1 MPRRSGNNPKR
12 RIMSETEVDPAALRR
27 LSDETRYVGSA
38 HHKRTPGDYGFTP
51 PANPRPNKSLCDGRR
66 RVNTEEARALFQEGV
81 KRGMVSPFATGELPK
96 YVWAVDGKERAYE
109 AKLERPGST
118 YHGYELGDDDEAM
131 RRLVIAEWKARCPA
145 N

>member
-12 RIMSETEVDPAALRR
+12 RIMSETDIDPAALDRI
-27 LSDETRYVGSA
+27 LNEARYVGSA

-51 PANPRPNKSLCDGRR
+51 PANPRPNKSHCDGRR
-66 RVNTEEARALFQEGV
+66 RINADEARNLFQEGV
-81 KRGMVSPFATGELPK
+81 KRGMVSPFAMGELPK
-96 YVWAVDGKERAYE
+96 YVWAVDDEERAYE
-109 AKLERPGST
+109 AKAERTGLR
-118 YHGYELGDDDEAM
+118 YHGYELGNDDEAM